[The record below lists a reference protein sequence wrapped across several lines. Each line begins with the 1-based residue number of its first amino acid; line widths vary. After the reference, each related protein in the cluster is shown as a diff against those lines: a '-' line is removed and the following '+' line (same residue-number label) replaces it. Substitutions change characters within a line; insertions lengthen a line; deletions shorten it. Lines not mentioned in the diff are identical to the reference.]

1 MGVCGSVRVCLHVLR
16 DLSICDLSAC
26 AAVCVCVP
34 LPFAAQTPPR
44 RVEEG
49 GALCFLVQRLLVAA
63 IALLHYSPL
72 NTVLT
77 VLLYVCGSGLEVAT
91 VRAVAD

>member
-1 MGVCGSVRVCLHVLR
+1 MCGSVRVCLQVLR

-26 AAVCVCVP
+26 AAVSVP
-34 LPFAAQTPPR
+34 LQFDVRTPSR
-44 RVEEG
+44 RVEAG
-49 GALCFLVQRLLVAA
+49 GTLCFLVQRLLIAA

>member
-1 MGVCGSVRVCLHVLR
+1 MCGSVRVCLHVHR

-26 AAVCVCVP
+26 AAVCVP
-34 LPFAAQTPPR
+34 LPFDAQTPSR
-44 RVEEG
+44 RVEVG
-49 GALCFLVQRLLVAA
+49 GALCFLAQRLLVAA

-77 VLLYVCGSGLEVAT
+77 VPLCVCGSGLEVAT
-91 VRAVAD
+91 VRTVAD